1 MKTRQMRMS
10 RGELANQTG
19 VNSETIRYYEKIT
32 LMPNPARSAGGHRLY
47 DQSHLKRLSFIRRSR
62 ELGFSLREIRE
73 LLQLVDGGD
82 YTCAEVRD
90 RTVVHLDDVSR
101 KIRDLQKMQ
110 KTLKSMASKCDG
122 GLVPDCPIVDALFTA
137 SIS

>member
-1 MKTRQMRMS
+1 ML

-19 VNSETIRYYEKIT
+19 VNSETIRYYEKIA

-62 ELGFSLREIRE
+62 ELGFSLQEIHE

-110 KTLKSMASKCDG
+110 RTLKSMTSKCDG

-137 SIS
+137 RSS

>member
-1 MKTRQMRMS
+1 MKTRQMRML

-19 VNSETIRYYEKIT
+19 VNSETIRYYEKIA

-62 ELGFSLREIRE
+62 ELGFSLQEIRE

-90 RTVVHLDDVSR
+90 RTIIHLDDVSR
-101 KIRDLQKMQ
+101 KIHDLQKMQ

-137 SIS
+137 DIS

>member
-1 MKTRQMRMS
+1 MS

-19 VNSETIRYYEKIT
+19 VNSETIRYYEKIG
-32 LMPNPARSAGGHRLY
+32 LMPNPARSAGGHRMY

-62 ELGFSLREIRE
+62 ELGFTLQEIRE
-73 LLQLVDGGD
+73 LLQLVDGGN

-110 KTLKSMASKCDG
+110 RTLKSMASKCDG